1 MKTLNEFERMISEN
15 LGLLG
20 IGKNQ
25 FEIFAEAGQ
34 VLEGGNQETE
44 TGFHYADI
52 EYRLVLDIENLPN
65 GSFAL
70 LCLLVKRFVDLLER
84 NNLAAI
90 EMDFSPHNIG
100 QSQDVEITFGVRD
113 ALHLVEV
120 ENSPIVFNGKKWGFG
135 EGGLDVA
142 ETLGTINKV

>member
-1 MKTLNEFERMISEN
+1 MKTLNDFEN
-15 LGLLG
+15 LINENLKLLG
-20 IGKNQ
+20 VGKNQ
-25 FEIFAEAGQ
+25 VEIFAEAGQ

-44 TGFHYADI
+44 NGLHYADV

-70 LCLLVKRFVDLLER
+70 LCLLAKRFVDSLDR
-84 NNLAAI
+84 DNLAKI

-100 QSQDVEITFGVRD
+100 QSQDIEITFGVRD

-120 ENSPIVFNGKKWGFG
+120 QKSPIEFNGKKWGFG
-135 EGGLDVA
+135 AGGLDVA
-142 ETLGTINKV
+142 ESLGSVNKV